1 MLLLLVAWLLL
12 RTTAAPNGGLGHEGH
27 AGAYRDIAKC
37 ADVLVMLV
45 EHEEEEQQAEASG
58 RGPAS
63 TQLLCLPHV
72 GTLIVLLSGFER
84 TVDCGM
90 YNTWYMLLVYSV
102 QQMPG

>member
-1 MLLLLVAWLLL
+1 MFSVSNADEL
-12 RTTAAPNGGLGHEGH
+12 RQRAVQSQKGKKES
-27 AGAYRDIAKC
+27 DS
-37 ADVLVMLV
+37 V
-45 EHEEEEQQAEASG
+45 EDSKKSEEEEQQAEASG

>member
-45 EHEEEEQQAEASG
+45 EHEEEEQQALGHLS
-58 RGPAS
+58 
-63 TQLLCLPHV
+63 
-72 GTLIVLLSGFER
+72 LIHI
-84 TVDCGM
+84 
-90 YNTWYMLLVYSV
+90 
-102 QQMPG
+102 